1 MSEKSY
7 FFSQQLLINENS
19 SMKLTLV
26 GITTLLESE
35 IIEAD
40 FLIEVIVVV
49 MTMPIN
55 VFARGD

>member
-1 MSEKSY
+1 
-7 FFSQQLLINENS
+7 
-19 SMKLTLV
+19 MKLTLV
-26 GITTLLESE
+26 GITTLYESE

-40 FLIEVIVVV
+40 FLIEVTVVV

>member
-26 GITTLLESE
+26 DITTLFESE

-40 FLIEVIVVV
+40 FLIEVTVVV

>member
-26 GITTLLESE
+26 GITTLFESE

-40 FLIEVIVVV
+40 FLIEVTVVV

>member
-1 MSEKSY
+1 
-7 FFSQQLLINENS
+7 
-19 SMKLTLV
+19 MKLTLV